1 MTNPSEILDPKLIE
15 AVELIQTASAV
26 AVATIGD
33 DLATLCNG
41 CVKNGHLAMFTAH
54 NRIAL
59 NALAQSGLSE
69 DDFVRA
75 VQQIN
80 PPDELLRQRYRKAN
94 ADQLSA
100 AAR

>member
-41 CVKNGHLAMFTAH
+41 CVNLEHFPNYPPSVRTQKRAH
-54 NRIAL
+54 
-59 NALAQSGLSE
+59 
-69 DDFVRA
+69 
-75 VQQIN
+75 
-80 PPDELLRQRYRKAN
+80 P
-94 ADQLSA
+94 
-100 AAR
+100 